1 MNADPAVMEF
11 FPSVMDADQSRA
23 AFDRI
28 EDHWARYGFGLN
40 AVDGPDGFIGFVGL
54 AVPSFDVPFPH
65 LADPCVEIGWRL
77 VSSAW
82 GHGYASEAARAVVGQ
97 AFGALGLPELVSFTS
112 VVNGRSR
119 AVMERLGM
127 QRDPSEDFDHPR
139 VPEGSRLRRHVLYR
153 LTRAEGPAH

>member
-11 FPSVMDADQSRA
+11 FPSVMDTEQSDA

-28 EDHWARYGFGLN
+28 EDHWARYGFGLS

-54 AVPSFDVPFPH
+54 AVPSFVVPFAH
-65 LADPCVEIGWRL
+65 QAEPCVEVGWRL

-82 GHGYASEAARAVVGQ
+82 GHGYATEAARAVADH
-97 AFGALGLPELVSFTS
+97 AFGVLGLPELVSFTS
-112 VVNGRSR
+112 ALNGPSR

-127 QRDPSEDFDHPR
+127 RRDPAADFDHPR

-153 LTRAEGPAH
+153 LAPSEGPAH